1 MENPSRQKS
10 VIDGASAL
18 ISERRVAYEARDTL
32 QTTVERLGAPEFEN
46 PQTEELLGLFRP
58 EDSRRA
64 VLADMDYIETF
75 ISAGKG
81 VPGFPEAGPRRRLFF
96 NPRTVRAAIVT
107 SGGVAPG
114 LNRVTHAIVQR
125 HYATYGC
132 DITEGGAVFGV
143 YDGITGLLGDEMDIG
158 LLSPEFTR
166 EHLAEGGSKLGLRR
180 VDKDVF
186 VDQTSK
192 IIENLRKQRINI
204 LYVIGGDGS
213 LRAAN
218 HISKLVPD
226 MAVIGVPKTMDNDI
240 LWVAQSFG
248 FSNTVD
254 KATDIIRQMQTEA
267 TSTRRVGIVEL
278 FGAESGFVAANAAH
292 ALGKAT
298 LELIPEMFVGY
309 QTATEIED
317 ALMLCLEHV
326 VAKVAAMPRGEG
338 VIVVAE
344 GVGELMW
351 QRKVKI
357 GDEEPIQDRFSYQ
370 VERWLRKRLK
380 DGRGRSVGTF
390 VNRPRHHIRA
400 IPPNAFDQTYCDR
413 LGALAVEA
421 GLAGYTRCVISYWLS
436 EFVLVPLPLIAQGQ
450 KRLTTSGMFWKQI
463 VLSTGQPAFGVGT

>member
-1 MENPSRQKS
+1 MEPLVREKS

-18 ISERRVAYEARDTL
+18 ISERRLAYEKLDSLETA
-32 QTTVERLGAPEFEN
+32 VEKLGDPQFDN
-46 PQTEELLGLFRP
+46 PRNEDVLGLFRP

-64 VLADMDYIETF
+64 VLADMDYIDMF
-75 ISAGKG
+75 ISAGKR
-81 VPGFPEAGPRRRLFF
+81 VPGFPEAGPRRKLYF
-96 NPRTVRAAIVT
+96 NPSTVRAAIVT

-125 HYATYGC
+125 HHATYGC

-180 VDKDVF
+180 VDKGVL
-186 VDQTSK
+186 VNQTSK
-192 IIENLRKQRINI
+192 VIDNLRRQRINI
-204 LYVIGGDGS
+204 LYVVGGDGS

-218 HISKLVPD
+218 HIAQMVPD

-248 FSNTVD
+248 FSTTVD
-254 KATDIIRQMQTEA
+254 TATDIIREMQTEA
-267 TSTRRVGIVEL
+267 SSTRRVGIVEL

-292 ALGKAT
+292 AFGKAT
-298 LELIPEMFVGY
+298 LVLIPEMFARY
-309 QTATEIED
+309 QTSAEIEQ
-317 ALMLCLEHV
+317 ALMQCLEHV
-326 VAKVAAMPRGEG
+326 VAKVGAMPRGEG
-338 VIVVAE
+338 IIVAAE

-357 GDEEPIQDRFSYQ
+357 GDEEPLHDRFCYQ
-370 VERWLRKRLK
+370 VERWLRERLK
-380 DGRGRSVGTF
+380 DGRGRRVGTF

-436 EFVLVPLPLIAQGQ
+436 EFVLVPLSLIAQGQ

-463 VLSTGQPAFGVGT
+463 VLSTGQPTFGVGT

>member
-1 MENPSRQKS
+1 MENSTRQKS

-18 ISERRVAYEARDTL
+18 ISERRVAYEALDSLETA
-32 QTTVERLGAPEFEN
+32 VERLGVAEIDN
-46 PQTEELLGLFRP
+46 PQTEEQLGLFRP

-64 VLADMDYIETF
+64 VLADMDYIDMF
-75 ISAGKG
+75 ISAGKR
-81 VPGFPEAGPRRRLFF
+81 VPGFPEAGPRRKLFF
-96 NPRTVRAAIVT
+96 EPKTVRAAIVT

-125 HYATYGC
+125 HHATYGC
-132 DITEGGAVFGV
+132 DISRGGAIFGV

-158 LLSPEFTR
+158 LLSPDFTR
-166 EHLAEGGSKLGLRR
+166 EHLAEGGSRLGLRR
-180 VDKDVF
+180 VDKNVL
-186 VDQTSK
+186 VEQTSK

-218 HISKLVPD
+218 HIAAMVPD

-248 FSNTVD
+248 FSTTVD
-254 KATDIIRQMQTEA
+254 TATDVIRQMQTEA
-267 TSTRRVGIVEL
+267 QSTRRVGIVEL

-292 ALGKAT
+292 AFGLAT
-298 LELIPEMFVGY
+298 LVLIPEMFARY
-309 QTATEIED
+309 QSAEEIEQ

-326 VAKVAAMPRGEG
+326 VRKVASMPRGEG
-338 VIVVAE
+338 MIVVAE

-357 GDEEPIQDRFSYQ
+357 GDEEPIHDRFCYQ

-380 DGRGRSVGTF
+380 DGRGRSIGTF

-436 EFVLVPLPLIAQGQ
+436 EFVLVPLKLLTHGQ

-463 VLSTGQPAFGVGT
+463 VLSTGQPAFGVGS

>member
-1 MENPSRQKS
+1 MENLFRQKS

-18 ISERRVAYEARDTL
+18 ISERRVAYEKLDAL
-32 QTTVERLGAPEFEN
+32 ETTVERLGHPQFDN
-46 PQTEELLGLFRP
+46 PQSEEKLGLFRP

-64 VLADMDYIETF
+64 VLADMDYIDMF
-75 ISAGKG
+75 ISAGKR
-81 VPGFPEAGPRRRLFF
+81 VPGFPEAGPRRKLFF
-96 NPRTVRAAIVT
+96 NPTTVRAAIVT

-125 HYATYGC
+125 HHATYGC

-180 VDKDVF
+180 VDKDRLVNF
-186 VDQTSK
+186 TGK
-192 IIENLRKQRINI
+192 IIDNLRRQRINI
-204 LYVIGGDGS
+204 LYVVGGDGS

-218 HISKLVPD
+218 HIAQEVPD

-248 FSNTVD
+248 FSTTVD
-254 KATDIIRQMQTEA
+254 TATDIIRQMQTEA
-267 TSTRRVGIVEL
+267 SSTRRVGIVEL

-292 ALGKAT
+292 AFGKAI
-298 LELIPEMFVGY
+298 LVLIPEMFAGC
-309 QTATEIED
+309 TTTEEVE
-317 ALMLCLEHV
+317 AVLMQCLEHV
-326 VAKVAAMPRGEG
+326 VAKVAAMPRGDG
-338 VIVVAE
+338 IIVVAE

-351 QRKVKI
+351 QMKARI
-357 GDEEPIQDRFSYQ
+357 GTEEPLQDRFSYQ
-370 VERWLRKRLK
+370 VERWLRERLR

-436 EFVLVPLPLIAQGQ
+436 EFVLVPLGLIAKGQ

-463 VLSTGQPAFGVGT
+463 VLSTGQPAFGVGQ